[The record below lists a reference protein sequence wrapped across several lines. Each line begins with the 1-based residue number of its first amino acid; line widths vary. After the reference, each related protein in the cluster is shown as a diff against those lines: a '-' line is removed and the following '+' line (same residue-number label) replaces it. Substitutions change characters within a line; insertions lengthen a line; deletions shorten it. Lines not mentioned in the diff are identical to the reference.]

1 MIVGFEYLW
10 AWSLTICRYYC
21 TVFPGRASVVMDS
34 GVDGWQGVTG
44 KLFINHYD
52 LIVEVRTGISSKVI
66 YVC

>member
-1 MIVGFEYLW
+1 
-10 AWSLTICRYYC
+10 
-21 TVFPGRASVVMDS
+21 MDS

-66 YVC
+66 YIC

>member
-1 MIVGFEYLW
+1 MVINNL
-10 AWSLTICRYYC
+10 SILLRTL
-21 TVFPGRASVVMDS
+21 FPGRASVVMDSNS

-52 LIVEVRTGISSKVI
+52 LIVEVRTDISSKVI

>member
-1 MIVGFEYLW
+1 MGVVINNL
-10 AWSLTICRYYC
+10 SILLPTL
-21 TVFPGRASVVMDS
+21 FPERASVVMDS